1 MRFLAVIAVL
11 VILAAVTGNIE
22 FRWWTS
28 TGASNIPAA
37 KDVKRVGNAASI
49 APIQASFQNLVHK
62 VNGINIKTSAGM
74 SVLVYE
80 VPGIATRIAEQSDEA
95 RLRVGAVQVDTPT
108 GRRFRAVVARALL
121 AQRLMYG
128 DFATG
133 VAKPRT
139 ARPAVIRWIR
149 RGNQLQRWIHEQVT
163 LVLAEAPFEDQ
174 APVQA
179 VLNNL

>member
-1 MRFLAVIAVL
+1 V
-11 VILAAVTGNIE
+11 N
-22 FRWWTS
+22 
-28 TGASNIPAA
+28 
-37 KDVKRVGNAASI
+37 
-49 APIQASFQNLVHK
+49 K

-121 AQRLMYG
+121 AQRLMYS

-149 RGNQLQRWIHEQVT
+149 RGKQLQRWIREQVT